1 MAYNHGVKVS
11 EKPTSI
17 LPPVSV
23 SAGIPF
29 VVGTAPVNMSDVS
42 NVNKPVLCN
51 SYAEAVAAFGHVPP
65 IVADASG
72 LKKYEYSISQFIYSQ
87 FALFGASPV
96 IIVNVLDPAIH
107 KKASNVTAVTLDA
120 DGSAVIPE
128 SGIIKSSVS
137 LGSGGGS
144 VYHGEYIDEYLEY
157 RLDVTAKQNPP
168 ADGYVFVLHRG
179 RQSHNITVYYA
190 LADGPEPEP
199 LAQQTFD
206 NSKQD
211 LTAEDLAAM
220 QVLDGQGDPTGET
233 LGDRFTFSG
242 YIPFENIQGGDSL
255 ASTII
260 PLYTGTKAHARY
272 EGTFGSLEVYAAEPG
287 ESGDGIF
294 IKFRLASETDKVEV
308 SLYVNDV
315 LLGSALANKLSY
327 GDVVAAEELNSLMID
342 GEHITNY
349 VEFYGELEL
358 AGIPAYDSG
367 QYLTI
372 TLSGGADASGSGS
385 AYVEGEDYAAA
396 FDDDGYLVI
405 TSLKNTDGTY
415 KIPTGTAIEFSA
427 QKLNPAAVDVG
438 DVIGGVDVSG
448 NKSGFELVDECFPR
462 FRLVPGLLLAPG
474 YSGNA
479 GLAAVMAAKAANI
492 NQEFTALALIDV
504 PTESVGKYSEVAE
517 WKNTNSI
524 TDPRQIVC
532 WPGVALDGV
541 YYDLSVQ
548 LAGAIAITDS
558 ENEDV
563 PYVSPSNHAINATA
577 SVLASGEEV
586 WIAPDTGAYLNG
598 QGVVTA
604 LNFIGGW
611 VAWGNRTACYP
622 ANTDVKDSFIPVKR
636 MFAWVGNTIIQT
648 YWSKV
653 DAPLNRRLIDTI
665 LDSVN
670 LWLNGLAAR
679 QYIIGGRVEFN
690 PDENPSPDLLDG
702 IARFH
707 VYITPASPARELDF
721 ILEYDPAYLANLF
734 A

>member
-29 VVGTAPVNMSDVS
+29 IVGTAPVNMSDVS
-42 NVNKPVLCN
+42 NVNRPVLCS
-51 SYAEAVAAFGHVPP
+51 SYAEAVAAFGFVPP
-65 IVADASG
+65 VAIDASG
-72 LKKYEYSISQFIYSQ
+72 LKKYEYSISQFIYSH

-96 IIVNVLDPAIH
+96 IIVNALDPTMH
-107 KKASNVTAVTLDA
+107 KKAALVSAVTLDA

-128 SGIIKSSVS
+128 TGIIPSSLA
-137 LGSGGGS
+137 LGSGGG
-144 VYHGEYIDEYLEY
+144 
-157 RLDVTAKQNPP
+157 
-168 ADGYVFVLHRG
+168 
-179 RQSHNITVYYA
+179 
-190 LADGPEPEP
+190 
-199 LAQQTFD
+199 
-206 NSKQD
+206 
-211 LTAEDLAAM
+211 
-220 QVLDGQGDPTGET
+220 GDPTKAQGSFKDLSVEAVDSGEFGNSLYVSIFKYQQSGSWVVSVGVFDGPYT
-233 LGDRFTFSG
+233 PGEEGGGQNIASGNLLNVDSVDVSAQDLNGILGGYKAAPSVFITFSG
-242 YIPFENIQGGDSL
+242 SISMSDIPEAEGSEDALWIHLEGGSG
-255 ASTII
+255 SS
-260 PLYTGTKAHARY
+260 KAYGQSDELTVKA
-272 EGTFGSLEVYAAEPG
+272 V
-287 ESGDGIF
+287 ESGENGN
-294 IKFRLASETDKVEV
+294 KLRVEF
-308 SLYVNDV
+308 YE
-315 LLGSALANKLSY
+315 GSALHSADVRVLIDEETVISGTVVGDEY
-327 GDVVAAEELNSLMID
+327 GNVQADALNAISGISEYVV
-342 GEHITNY
+342 
-349 VEFYGELEL
+349 FYGEVYVDGAHQED
-358 AGIPAYDSG
+358 APVVEIE
-367 QYLTI
+367 
-372 TLSGGADASGSGS
+372 LSGGSEGSGGS
-385 AYVEGEDYAAA
+385 GATYTEGVDYVTA

-405 TSLKNTDGTY
+405 NAIKNGGTY
-415 KIPTGTAIEFSA
+415 RIPVGQAIAATA
-427 QKLNPAAVDVG
+427 QKLNPAAVDAS
-438 DVIGGVDVSG
+438 DIIGGVDVSG

-479 GLAAVMAAKAANI
+479 ALAAVMAAKAANI
-492 NQEFTALALIDV
+492 NQEFTAIALIDV
-504 PTESVGKYSEVAE
+504 PTESVGKYSDVAA

-558 ENEDV
+558 ENDDV

-653 DAPLNRRLIDTI
+653 DAPLNRRLIDTV

-702 IARFH
+702 IVRFH
-707 VYITPASPARELDF
+707 VYITLASPARELDF
-721 ILEYDPAYLANLF
+721 LLEYSPEYLANLF